1 MTISES
7 LISLNSF
14 PIPTSFI
21 SKVGIDRDLIVSEE
35 YTYIISNFKNYQLA
49 IADVYMWLY
58 GQPSIT
64 EQEVG
69 VNQLGAIKKGFFD
82 IANAIYKKY
91 NDAKYSGSGIIYGFI
106 GDAFNV

>member
-49 IADVYMWLY
+49 IADVYMWIHDSPNLSE
-58 GQPSIT
+58 QDVSISSIA
-64 EQEVG
+64 V
-69 VNQLGAIKKGFFD
+69 IKQDLMNK
-82 IANAIYKKY
+82 ANAIYKKY

-106 GDAFNV
+106 GDTFNV